1 VPGLST
7 LATRHLVLPPTPS
20 MARWRRF
27 RSADWLDIPPV
38 AQCLETHSER
48 IDEREPA
55 YKSFAETG
63 DFADNFQCPKSRNP
77 KSAAP
82 KKRSVKSN
90 AARMSKISMPHG
102 AHRQAKL
109 A

>member
-1 VPGLST
+1 
-7 LATRHLVLPPTPS
+7 